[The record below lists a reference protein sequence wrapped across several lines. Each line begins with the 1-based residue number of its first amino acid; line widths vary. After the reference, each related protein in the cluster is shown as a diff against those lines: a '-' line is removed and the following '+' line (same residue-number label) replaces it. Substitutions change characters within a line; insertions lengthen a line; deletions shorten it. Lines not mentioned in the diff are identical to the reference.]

1 MLDLAGAAVNQHVKK
16 ECAAK
21 PSMFTVFTVFPG
33 PKKKKSGFLGKQ
45 SRCTFFWLIDTS
57 EEYAKKS
64 VDNKSATV
72 SIILVMIMKL
82 QTRDCLTGLSLVLS
96 CL

>member
-1 MLDLAGAAVNQHVKK
+1 MCSIWRAQLLTNTLKK
-16 ECAAK
+16 NAQLNLVCLQYLQY
-21 PSMFTVFTVFPG
+21 SQDQ
-33 PKKKKSGFLGKQ
+33 KKKSGFLGKQ